1 MRDDADPATRP
12 SDGDERVLNALGSN
26 LGDRDRH
33 LAAARRG
40 IAALP
45 GVADLTASPVEE
57 TAPLGEAPQPAY
69 LNQMLGL
76 RTTLAPLA
84 LLDALL
90 DIERRE
96 GRERGRRWA
105 PRTLDCDIVRF
116 GDRRIAHPR
125 LAVPHPE
132 LDRRDFW
139 QRGIAALDADPATAR
154 RPDAEDVA

>member
-12 SDGDERVLNALGSN
+12 SEGDEPVFVALGSN
-26 LGDRDRH
+26 LGDRDAH

-45 GVADLTASPVEE
+45 GVRDVAESPIEE
-57 TAPLGEAPQPAY
+57 TAPLGGAAQPAY
-69 LNQMLGL
+69 LNQMLRL

-96 GRERGRRWA
+96 GRVRDVRWA
-105 PRTLDCDIVRF
+105 SRTLDCDVVRF
-116 GDRRIAHPR
+116 GAREIAHPR
-125 LAVPHPE
+125 LTVPHPE
-132 LDRRDFW
+132 LERRDFW
-139 QRGIAALDADPATAR
+139 RRGIAALDGAS
-154 RPDAEDVA
+154 AEAGR